1 MNGFER
7 RKQSK
12 MEQIQK
18 AAFHLFSQ
26 YGVNKVNIQ
35 EIAAS
40 ANVSQVTIYNY
51 YGSKDALAVEVIK
64 AFLQEQLDFYTELLD
79 LNIPFQEKMERLVV
93 RKIADSAAIGSVLLE
108 YIMSNEGEIKH
119 IMNEFTVHHSIPLL
133 KRLID
138 SGKEKGHI
146 RDDLS
151 FETIRFYFNMFAS
164 EVYKHPQFIVE
175 YEDRNKMAKEF
186 LHLFF
191 YGLTGKE

>member
-1 MNGFER
+1 
-7 RKQSK
+7 
-12 MEQIQK
+12 
-18 AAFHLFSQ
+18 
-26 YGVNKVNIQ
+26 
-35 EIAAS
+35 
-40 ANVSQVTIYNY
+40 
-51 YGSKDALAVEVIK
+51 
-64 AFLQEQLDFYTELLD
+64 
-79 LNIPFQEKMERLVV
+79 MERLVV
-93 RKIADSAAIGSVLLE
+93 RKIADSTAIGSELLE

-175 YEDRNKMAKEF
+175 YEDRNKMTKEF